1 MINRGRRLRRD
12 ENIRA
17 LVRETT
23 LSPDDFILP
32 IFVVEGE
39 NIKREISSLP
49 GCYHYSLDRLHEIIE
64 EVRDAKVRG
73 VILFGIP
80 KTKDCCGSEGFA
92 KDGIVQKAVRK
103 IKEIDSNIFVIT
115 DVCMC
120 EYTDHG
126 HCGILDGEYVD
137 NIFPI

>member
-49 GCYHYSLDRLHEIIE
+49 GCYHYSLDKYFMKSL
-64 EVRDAKVRG
+64 K
-73 VILFGIP
+73 
-80 KTKDCCGSEGFA
+80 K
-92 KDGIVQKAVRK
+92 
-103 IKEIDSNIFVIT
+103 
-115 DVCMC
+115 
-120 EYTDHG
+120 
-126 HCGILDGEYVD
+126 
-137 NIFPI
+137 

>member
-73 VILFGIP
+73 VKMCIR
-80 KTKDCCGSEGFA
+80 DRSCC
-92 KDGIVQKAVRK
+92 KAM
-103 IKEIDSNIFVIT
+103 ET
-115 DVCMC
+115 C
-120 EYTDHG
+120 
-126 HCGILDGEYVD
+126 
-137 NIFPI
+137 